1 MKSLQALRFR
11 TMHNIST
18 LVVLPACEIAPGA
31 IRYLVVVVAIMD
43 LRERR
48 YRCREDAV

>member
-1 MKSLQALRFR
+1 MKSLQASRFR

-18 LVVLPACEIAPGA
+18 LVVLPAWEIAPGA
-31 IRYLVVVVAIMD
+31 IRYLVVVAIMD